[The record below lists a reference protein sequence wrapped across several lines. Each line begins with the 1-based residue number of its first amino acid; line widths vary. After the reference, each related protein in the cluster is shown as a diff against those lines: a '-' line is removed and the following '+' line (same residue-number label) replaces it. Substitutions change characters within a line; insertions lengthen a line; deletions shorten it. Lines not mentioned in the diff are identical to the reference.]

1 MCFKHSLLQ
10 VAQAS
15 AGASIW
21 KPSTNEYMHTQLTL
35 LSLSAKKNI
44 KSMLL
49 RNQGAEVGFSH
60 FQPCLAHVFLQGR
73 VERCSPGHFIITV
86 RKDSMK
92 LSQGSKEGCFHKI
105 PLPLLSKHALFY
117 ILQAEGAFSFDASV
131 TFILCPIWVLRCLGL
146 FFVLSVYTYIFW
158 FFTLLYVKSSIFALQ
173 GRTGSKWN
181 QVPIFILSNE
191 LLAKDLDLLS

>member
-1 MCFKHSLLQ
+1 
-10 VAQAS
+10 
-15 AGASIW
+15 
-21 KPSTNEYMHTQLTL
+21 MHTQRTL
-35 LSLSAKKNI
+35 RSLSAEKNI

-49 RNQGAEVGFSH
+49 QNQGEEVGFSH
-60 FQPCLAHVFLQGR
+60 FHPCLAHVFLQGR

-117 ILQAEGAFSFDASV
+117 ILQLKELFPFDTSV
-131 TFILCPIWVLRCLGL
+131 TFILCPIWVLRCLGPA
-146 FFVLSVYTYIFW
+146 FVLSVYTYISW
-158 FFTLLYVKSSIFALQ
+158 FFTLLYVKSSVFALQ
-173 GRTGSKWN
+173 ERAGSKCN